1 MAFENLRSQH
11 PLLLQ
16 YLTDHHY
23 SSPLIDTVRRE
34 ITRIID
40 LSDAEGWKSY
50 ADIFSAYEKNGWKKK
65 SIDDKRYILRLLERF
80 DIHNEYPIRAQRKSD
95 LFANDRFDSL
105 PTEFQEFAVMCRKR
119 LEESGRKSSTVS
131 VVIGNLLRFLELLHL
146 RGCNSFS
153 DVTETD
159 VIAFFVTET
168 GRHIRGATAK
178 KMLVTALNTGK
189 EWKNGDCARIM
200 PFVPL
205 LQPARKAIQ
214 YLTHEEVEAV
224 RFALTEKDVPLSM
237 RDKAM
242 GCILL
247 YMGLRQCDVI
257 NLRLNDIDWDIR
269 TCEARELHVEDVDLK
284 HGILTIRHSKGRDQ
298 HYIVLHDSM
307 NDLMRRYDKAI
318 RQYYPQRSFF
328 FSSHRNRPYTSSW
341 VKRNF
346 RIVWD
351 NFSDKKDAVAYA
363 LRHNYATTNIN
374 KWIGEGLKFEDKL
387 TYLSK
392 SMGHMS
398 IDSTTYYYS
407 IVPCLAD
414 ILSSKTEDGFNEIVP
429 EVLYEE

>member
-50 ADIFSAYEKNGWKKK
+50 ADILSAYEKNGWKKK

-95 LFANDRFDSL
+95 LFENDRFDSL

-257 NLRLNDIDWDIR
+257 NLRLNDIDWDKETIQFTQQKTNVMVKIPMPAMVGNAIFDYCVSERPDTEDDHLFLSEVFPYRPLSSFSKVAEHIFKAAGIR
-269 TCEARELHVEDVDLK
+269 QNKGDR
-284 HGILTIRHSKGRDQ
+284 HGTHIFRHSIASRMLSNGVSKPVISKILGHTTPDALET
-298 HYIVLHDSM
+298 YIMADFDHLKECALSVE
-307 NDLMRRYDKAI
+307 A
-318 RQYYPQRSFF
+318 YP
-328 FSSHRNRPYTSSW
+328 
-341 VKRNF
+341 
-346 RIVWD
+346 
-351 NFSDKKDAVAYA
+351 
-363 LRHNYATTNIN
+363 
-374 KWIGEGLKFEDKL
+374 L
-387 TYLSK
+387 T
-392 SMGHMS
+392 
-398 IDSTTYYYS
+398 
-407 IVPCLAD
+407 
-414 ILSSKTEDGFNEIVP
+414 E
-429 EVLYEE
+429 EVLPR